1 MPTLTK
7 AEIDALLAGPIT
19 ARLATV
25 KPDGAPYVV
34 PVWQYWDGTSMY
46 VIPREK
52 SRFIDHL
59 RHDARV
65 AVSCAD
71 DVDPAHPRVL
81 LEGTI
86 EIVAGPEKM
95 QGRML
100 EIATEMAQRYGGE
113 AGLTYL
119 RGTLD
124 KPALPAEADPRQDDH
139 LARFLA
145 SPLRLSC
152 AIRPCPP
159 VWAARA
165 PEWDAA
171 GRVPQVPPLPRR

>member
-1 MPTLTK
+1 MPPLSQDR
-7 AEIDALLAGPIT
+7 IDALLASPVT

-34 PVWQYWDGTSMY
+34 PVWQHWDGTSMFI
-46 VIPREK
+46 IPREK
-52 SRFIDHL
+52 SRFVDHL
-59 RHDARV
+59 RGDPRV

-81 LEGTI
+81 LEGRV
-86 EIVAGPEKM
+86 EIVAGPETM

-113 AGLTYL
+113 AGLAYL

-124 KPALPAEADPRQDDH
+124 KPRYLLKLTPHTVTTWSGSWHPRY
-139 LARFLA
+139 
-145 SPLRLSC
+145 
-152 AIRPCPP
+152 
-159 VWAARA
+159 
-165 PEWDAA
+165 
-171 GRVPQVPPLPRR
+171 G

>member
-1 MPTLTK
+1 MPSLTK

-124 KPALPAEADPRQDDH
+124 KPRYLLKLTPGKMTTWRGSWHPRY
-139 LARFLA
+139 
-145 SPLRLSC
+145 
-152 AIRPCPP
+152 
-159 VWAARA
+159 
-165 PEWDAA
+165 
-171 GRVPQVPPLPRR
+171 G